1 MAVPSY
7 SARHERLINQYGE
20 LLTCEQVAEVLKYA
34 NAAAVRK
41 AHAAGNLPIRLF
53 RLAGRRP
60 YYADASEVARVIDA
74 AANGKKSMR

>member
-1 MAVPSY
+1 MAAPAFSD
-7 SARHERLINQYGE
+7 RHDRLMSQYGE
-20 LLTCEQVAEVLKYA
+20 LLTCEEVAEILKYA

-74 AANGKKSMR
+74 AANGE